1 MSDSIGRMVSSGKY
15 ITTSGYS
22 LSTNTIGPFSNVKF
36 IPFDVQD
43 DCIIDRIGCYITAWI
58 SDAGFSAPLQ
68 FGIYNFYQGEF
79 SDNSQLLISGTVDIS
94 LLVAPFVAEITVSQH
109 LVRGM
114 YVLGIGIPEGGVA
127 TVTLRALNIFK
138 IHFTPYFKKS
148 TALATV
154 EISYYSY
161 TSGGLYQPLPPT
173 LSAISPATLT
183 EETGTSIPM
192 IFTRVA

>member
-1 MSDSIGRMVSSGKY
+1 MFDSIGRMVTSGKY
-15 ITTSGYS
+15 ITTSGYD
-22 LSTNTIGPFSNVKF
+22 LSANTIGPFSNVKF

-43 DCIIDRIGCYITAWI
+43 DCIIDRIGCYITAWT

-68 FGIYNFYQGEF
+68 FGIYNFDRGEF
-79 SDNSQLLISGTVDIS
+79 SDNSKLLASATVDILS
-94 LLVAPFVAEITVSQH
+94 LVAPFIAEAVFSQH

-114 YVLGIGIPEGGVA
+114 YLLGIGIPEGGVA

-138 IHFTPYFKKS
+138 LHFTPYFKKS

-161 TSGGLYQPLPPT
+161 ISGGLYQPLPPT
-173 LSAISPATLT
+173 LLVTSPAVLT

-192 IFTRVA
+192 IFARVA